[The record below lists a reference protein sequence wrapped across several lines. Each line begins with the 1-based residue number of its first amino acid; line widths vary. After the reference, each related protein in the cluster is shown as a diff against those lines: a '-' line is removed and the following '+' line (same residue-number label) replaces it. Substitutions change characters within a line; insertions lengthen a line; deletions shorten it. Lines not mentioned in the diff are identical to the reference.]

1 MNPTCYSFIHPLI
14 GTQNTVAAYLV
25 EHTTDSGEPPQ
36 LPLLPEAEFALRQ
49 PWFLPAAHFPT
60 AAAPENFIPL
70 WKAPAVVD
78 STSQSQALLT
88 RPDTRLP
95 ATGDWAY
102 LLVPMSHARTLPA
115 FALTG
120 LAIRS
125 RVITIDTQNHKDR
138 EWAIDNGCCMTS
150 GEYLLTVNPSQRT
163 PDTTRQK
170 MLALLAL
177 IAQDA
182 STQEL
187 NEILRQETKLSYS
200 LLRLVNSAAIAPR
213 TPITSFSQAINLL
226 GRRQLERWVQL
237 LIFAN
242 PEQNGG
248 ANPLLYIAALRGR
261 LMELL
266 VPQLKLPH
274 AREDMADSAFMTGC
288 FSLLSVLL
296 HIPMQEIVQQLPLTG
311 CIKDALSHHGGP
323 AGQLLLALEAAAHRN
338 LNESARLL
346 SQLDIS
352 PDTFL
357 AAQLDALHWA
367 ERIPTP

>member
-1 MNPTCYSFIHPLI
+1 M
-14 GTQNTVAAYLV
+14 A
-25 EHTTDSGEPPQ
+25 DSAPQ
-36 LPLLPEAEFALRQ
+36 PR
-49 PWFLPAAHFPT
+49 
-60 AAAPENFIPL
+60 
-70 WKAPAVVD
+70 
-78 STSQSQALLT
+78 ALLT
-88 RPDTRLP
+88 CPDTRLP

-102 LLVPMSHARTLPA
+102 LLVPMSHARTLPP

-120 LAIRS
+120 LAVRS
-125 RVITIDTQNHKDR
+125 RVITTDTQNHKDR
-138 EWAIDNGCCMTS
+138 EWAIANGCCMTS
-150 GEYLLTVNPSQRT
+150 GEYLLTVNPSQRA

-177 IAQDA
+177 LAQDA

-187 NEILRQETKLSYS
+187 NDILRQETKLSYS

-213 TPITSFSQAINLL
+213 TPITSFSQAIDLL

-248 ANPLLYIAALRGR
+248 TNPLLYTAALRGR

-274 AREDMADSAFMTGC
+274 AREDMSDSAFMTGC

-296 HIPMQEIVQQLPLTG
+296 HPDAGNRAATAACRLHQG
-311 CIKDALSHHGGP
+311 CTQPSWRPRRTTP
-323 AGQLLLALEAAAHRN
+323 AGPGSCRSPQPERKRPPAQPARHQPGHLPRGTTRRPALGRAY
-338 LNESARLL
+338 
-346 SQLDIS
+346 
-352 PDTFL
+352 PDTVSDFPKRVIS
-357 AAQLDALHWA
+357 ASGKD
-367 ERIPTP
+367 